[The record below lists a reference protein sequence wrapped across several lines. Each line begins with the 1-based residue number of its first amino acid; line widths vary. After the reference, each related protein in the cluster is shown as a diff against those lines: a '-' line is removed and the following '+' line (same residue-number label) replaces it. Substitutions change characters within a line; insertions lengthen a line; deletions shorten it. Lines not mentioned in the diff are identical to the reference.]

1 MTNLLRANF
10 FRMRRD
16 HVFWTCFGTV
26 LACSVV
32 FVFFWCREDVQ
43 RGFQVKLE
51 QHYFNMAMSLGF
63 FIAMF
68 AAMFLNAEYSD
79 GTIRNKLT
87 VGCIRREVYLANFLT
102 VLTSSL
108 FFTAAWLIGG
118 CVGIPMVGPWG
129 FGLGGLAFHVLIIV
143 GSAVAFA
150 AIFTFLGMLLSRRTA
165 TVTVVL
171 SWFALLLVASMVENT
186 LSEPEFVGGLLMTV
200 DGMQTMTPE
209 PNPRY
214 VSGALRTFYE
224 VVRDIIPAGQ
234 AIQVQNL
241 AVLDPL
247 RALLCDLGVTAV
259 FTLGG
264 LALFERKDL
273 K

>member
-1 MTNLLRANF
+1 MRNLLQANLS
-10 FRMRRD
+10 RLRRD
-16 HVFWTCFGTV
+16 GTFWFMLV
-26 LACSVV
+26 LIFACSAGTMLLWGRNVA
-32 FVFFWCREDVQ
+32 ESLD
-43 RGFQVKLE
+43 
-51 QHYFNMAMSLGF
+51 HYYFRLSAYMGLYFA
-63 FIAMF
+63 IF
-68 AAMFLNAEYSD
+68 AALFLNTEYSE
-79 GTIRNKLT
+79 GTIRNKLA
-87 VGCIRREVYLANFLT
+87 VGRTRRAVYLAHFLT
-102 VLTSSL
+102 VLTASL
-108 FFTAAWLIGG
+108 LFIAAWLIGG
-118 CVGIPMVGPWG
+118 CAGIPMLGPWG

-241 AVLDPL
+241 AVLSPL

>member
-16 HVFWTCFGTV
+16 HMFWMCFGTV
-26 LACSVV
+26 LACSAS
-32 FVFFWCREDVQ
+32 FMILWCREDIQ

-51 QHYFNMAMSLGF
+51 QYYFNMVMSLGF

-87 VGCIRREVYLANFLT
+87 VGCTRREVYLANFLT
-102 VLTSSL
+102 VLNASL

-118 CVGIPMVGPWG
+118 CAGIPMIGPWG
-129 FGLGGLAFHVLIIV
+129 FGLGGVAFHVLIAV
-143 GSAVAFA
+143 GSTVAFA

-171 SWFALLLVASMVENT
+171 SWFALLLVASTVENI
-186 LSEPEFVGGLLMTV
+186 LSEPEFVGGILMTV
-200 DGMQTMTPE
+200 DGMQTINQE

-241 AVLDPL
+241 EVFSPL
-247 RALLCDLGVTAV
+247 RALLCDLGVTV
-259 FTLGG
+259 LFTLGG

>member
-87 VGCIRREVYLANFLT
+87 VGCTRREV
-102 VLTSSL
+102 
-108 FFTAAWLIGG
+108 
-118 CVGIPMVGPWG
+118 
-129 FGLGGLAFHVLIIV
+129 
-143 GSAVAFA
+143 
-150 AIFTFLGMLLSRRTA
+150 
-165 TVTVVL
+165 
-171 SWFALLLVASMVENT
+171 
-186 LSEPEFVGGLLMTV
+186 
-200 DGMQTMTPE
+200 
-209 PNPRY
+209 
-214 VSGALRTFYE
+214 
-224 VVRDIIPAGQ
+224 
-234 AIQVQNL
+234 
-241 AVLDPL
+241 
-247 RALLCDLGVTAV
+247 
-259 FTLGG
+259 
-264 LALFERKDL
+264 
-273 K
+273 

>member
-1 MTNLLRANF
+1 MSNLLRANF
-10 FRMRRD
+10 YRMRRD
-16 HVFWTCFGTV
+16 QMFWVCLGTV
-26 LACSVV
+26 LACSAV
-32 FVFFWCREDVQ
+32 FVFFWCREALLL
-43 RGFQVKLE
+43 GFETKLE
-51 QHYFNMAMSLGF
+51 AYYFNMVMSLGF
-63 FIAMF
+63 FTAMF
-68 AAMFLNAEYSD
+68 AAMFLNAEYSE
-79 GTIRNKLT
+79 GTIRNKLA
-87 VGCIRREVYLANFLT
+87 VGRTRRAVYLAHFLT
-102 VLTSSL
+102 VLTASL

-118 CVGIPMVGPWG
+118 CAGIPMLGPWG
-129 FGLGGLAFHVLIIV
+129 FGLGGLAFHVLIAV
-143 GSAVAFA
+143 GSTIAFA

-165 TVTVVL
+165 TVIVVL
-171 SWFALLLVASMVENT
+171 TWFALLLGASSVENI
-186 LSEPEFVGGLLMTV
+186 LSEPEFTSGIVMTA
-200 DGMQTMTPE
+200 DGMQTISME

-224 VVRDIIPAGQ
+224 FLRDLIPAGQ

-241 AVLDPL
+241 EVFSPL

>member
-1 MTNLLRANF
+1 
-10 FRMRRD
+10 
-16 HVFWTCFGTV
+16 
-26 LACSVV
+26 
-32 FVFFWCREDVQ
+32 
-43 RGFQVKLE
+43 
-51 QHYFNMAMSLGF
+51 
-63 FIAMF
+63 
-68 AAMFLNAEYSD
+68 MFLTKISSYFITFY
-79 GTIRNKLT
+79 G
-87 VGCIRREVYLANFLT
+87 FLQ
-102 VLTSSL
+102 S
-108 FFTAAWLIGG
+108 F
-118 CVGIPMVGPWG
+118 
-129 FGLGGLAFHVLIIV
+129 
-143 GSAVAFA
+143 
-150 AIFTFLGMLLSRRTA
+150 
-165 TVTVVL
+165 
-171 SWFALLLVASMVENT
+171 
-186 LSEPEFVGGLLMTV
+186 PEFVGGLLMTV

-241 AVLDPL
+241 AVLSPL

>member
-16 HVFWTCFGTV
+16 HMFWTCFGTV
-26 LACSVV
+26 LACSAG
-32 FVFFWCREDVQ
+32 FVILWCWEDIQ

-87 VGCIRREVYLANFLT
+87 VGCTRREVYLANFLT
-102 VLTSSL
+102 VLTASL

-118 CVGIPMVGPWG
+118 CAGIPMIGPWG
-129 FGLGGLAFHVLIIV
+129 FGLGGLAFHVLIVV
-143 GSAVAFA
+143 GSTVAFA

-171 SWFALLLVASMVENT
+171 SWFALLLAASTVENT
-186 LSEPEFVGGLLMTV
+186 LSEPEPPHDRGRDADDDPGAQSPLRLRGASDVLRGRPGHHPRRAGDSGAEPGGTQPPAGAAVRSGRDGGLHP
-200 DGMQTMTPE
+200 G
-209 PNPRY
+209 RA
-214 VSGALRTFYE
+214 GAL
-224 VVRDIIPAGQ
+224 
-234 AIQVQNL
+234 
-241 AVLDPL
+241 
-247 RALLCDLGVTAV
+247 
-259 FTLGG
+259 
-264 LALFERKDL
+264 
-273 K
+273 

>member
-102 VLTSSL
+102 VLTASL

-129 FGLGGLAFHVLIIV
+129 FGLGGLAFHVLIAV
-143 GSAVAFA
+143 GSTAAFA
-150 AIFTFLGMLLSRRTA
+150 AIFTSAFSFEAVGGDRMLFFDERRTTGSFGRDDLRREHNLAGDSLSRTLERRVKA
-165 TVTVVL
+165 FVQQYFDRLERSDFTV
-171 SWFALLLVASMVENT
+171 E
-186 LSEPEFVGGLLMTV
+186 
-200 DGMQTMTPE
+200 
-209 PNPRY
+209 
-214 VSGALRTFYE
+214 
-224 VVRDIIPAGQ
+224 
-234 AIQVQNL
+234 
-241 AVLDPL
+241 
-247 RALLCDLGVTAV
+247 
-259 FTLGG
+259 
-264 LALFERKDL
+264 
-273 K
+273 